1 MALQHDGPAPYAP
14 PATIIEFLGAY
25 RGRSIPTPITGAVL
39 ERVGVTASLI
49 PRVTQTLRLLDL
61 LTDDGQPTTELE
73 ELRKAP
79 EAELRDRFAALLR
92 VVYADVFQYIDPAT
106 DPVEKVTDQFRHYE
120 PRGQLKRMVT
130 LFLTLCEFA
139 GILPEGSVPRRRV
152 TTPTATPSSQPR
164 KQTKT
169 PAKAATPAKQEP
181 SVQKQSPTTLTP
193 MTQSAPHPLLAG
205 MLSALPPIPADWP
218 QSKSTLGK
226 SAREAWLKAVAAN
239 LDVLYDLGGG
249 GNSSPEAGTEDDRE

>member
-1 MALQHDGPAPYAP
+1 MALQHDGSAPYAP

-25 RGRSIPTPITGAVL
+25 RSRSIPTPITGAVL

-61 LTDDGQPTTELE
+61 LTEDGQPTPALE

-92 VVYADVFQYIDPAT
+92 AVYADVFQYVDPAT
-106 DPVEKVTDQFRHYE
+106 DPAEKVTDQFRHYE

-139 GILPEGSVPRRRV
+139 GILPEGSVHKRRV
-152 TTPTATPSSQPR
+152 TTPSATPNGQPR
-164 KQTKT
+164 KQAKT
-169 PAKAATPAKQEP
+169 PAKATAPAKQGP
-181 SVQKQSPTTLTP
+181 SAQQQRPTTVTP
-193 MTQSAPHPLLAG
+193 TAQSAPHPLLAG

-218 QSKSTLGK
+218 QSKSTLSK
-226 SAREAWLKAVAAN
+226 STREAWLKAVAAN
-239 LDVLYDLGGG
+239 LDVLYDPGTGG
-249 GNSSPEAGTEDDRE
+249 SSSLEVSAEDDKE

>member
-14 PATIIEFLGAY
+14 PATIIEFVGAY
-25 RGRSIPTPITGAVL
+25 RSRSIPTPITGAVL
-39 ERVGVTASLI
+39 ERVGVTASLV

-61 LTDDGQPTTELE
+61 LTEDGQPTPELE

-92 VVYADVFQYIDPAT
+92 AVYADVFQYVDPAT
-106 DPVEKVTDQFRHYE
+106 DSAEKVTDQFRHYE

-139 GILPEGSVPRRRV
+139 GILPEGSVPKRRV
-152 TTPTATPSSQPR
+152 TAPSATPNGPR
-164 KQTKT
+164 KQAKT
-169 PAKAATPAKQEP
+169 SAKATTPAKQEP
-181 SVQKQSPTTLTP
+181 PVHEQRPTTVTP
-193 MTQSAPHPLLAG
+193 MAHSTLHPLLGG
-205 MLSALPPIPADWP
+205 MLSALPPIPGNWP
-218 QSKSTLGK
+218 QSKSTFNK

-239 LDVLYDLGGG
+239 LDVLYD
-249 GNSSPEAGTEDDRE
+249 AGTEGSSSEASTKDDKE